1 MIPPRFCR
9 STLILSLA
17 CALLPP
23 MAAGAAETRS
33 YRVRPGDHIFK
44 ILMRD
49 FGLTN
54 QQAETL
60 VPEIVRINGIA
71 DIRQLRAGQTILVP
85 AEPGRRTASRRQAA
99 RKEATPAE
107 PAGNET
113 GTIPSPQP
121 RPETAPPAVREVP
134 LSAPLPPVVPAQ
146 VDLHVIS
153 GRTVTDLVDGF
164 LELLELK
171 VAKGRIVEAGRES
184 TSGTYVSIKVDRFFV
199 SNGVP
204 YVITLGEKDPFN
216 ISLLRLLAEEG
227 YRVVQLGAEADFK
240 SVGST
245 ILEQLQW
252 PYTYGRHQ
260 LRMADNGQPRE
271 VSGFMLVTAGIRPRQ
286 LLITPALPDG
296 AR

>member
-1 MIPPRFCR
+1 
-9 STLILSLA
+9 
-17 CALLPP
+17 

-60 VPEIVRINGIA
+60 VPEIVRINNIA
-71 DIRQLRAGQTILVP
+71 DIRQLQAGQTILV
-85 AEPGRRTASRRQAA
+85 
-99 RKEATPAE
+99 PAE

-113 GTIPSPQP
+113 GTIPLPQP
-121 RPETAPPAVREVP
+121 RPEATTPAVREVP

-153 GRTVTDLVDGF
+153 GRTVTELVDGF

-199 SNGVP
+199 SNEVP